1 MKFWEEEL
9 KKYDRR
15 LKKIEETPDPTKL
28 KSNMLLYRLWRDY
41 RSHQLSVWDAGEPFA
56 YTGGGVPFKLVRAMG
71 LHSCSLG
78 IEGDRAGKLS
88 EKYFATVRK
97 LGYPDHGCDRI
108 MAGLGM
114 VLAEEMP
121 RPAIV
126 IAANC
131 PCDPEHLSAEALR
144 DTFGCPSFAIDVPGK
159 NDDWALEYVTGQLH
173 DMIKFIEQEVPGT
186 KYNENALKQF
196 QELWFRQHKALRDV
210 YELKKVVPCP
220 LAASDTFRLPPL
232 EIVHDPRVAEYAEMY
247 RDELTERVRN
257 GFGAVAGE
265 RLRLAWLVSGPFFA
279 DPWTF
284 LANLGVAVPFFEFGM
299 AGYTFGFS
307 QSDPWKEAS
316 EKRELSPL
324 EEEARFGMTNSW
336 NGSADRRIADLI
348 TVSRDL
354 KIDVLVHYQLWGCS
368 PLLASSKLLADRAM
382 EELGIPSLF
391 LEGSSLDENKMDITK
406 LKAKLGDF
414 VAINL
419 EQDKEFLSAG
429 NIK

>member
-1 MKFWEEEL
+1 M
-9 KKYDRR
+9 
-15 LKKIEETPDPTKL
+15 
-28 KSNMLLYRLWRDY
+28 
-41 RSHQLSVWDAGEPFA
+41 
-56 YTGGGVPFKLVRAMG
+56 
-71 LHSCSLG
+71 
-78 IEGDRAGKLS
+78 
-88 EKYFATVRK
+88 
-97 LGYPDHGCDRI
+97 
-108 MAGLGM
+108 
-114 VLAEEMP
+114 
-121 RPAIV
+121 
-126 IAANC
+126 
-131 PCDPEHLSAEALR
+131 
-144 DTFGCPSFAIDVPGK
+144 
-159 NDDWALEYVTGQLH
+159 
-173 DMIKFIEQEVPGT
+173 
-186 KYNENALKQF
+186 
-196 QELWFRQHKALRDV
+196 
-210 YELKKVVPCP
+210 
-220 LAASDTFRLPPL
+220 
-232 EIVHDPRVAEYAEMY
+232 
-247 RDELTERVRN
+247 
-257 GFGAVAGE
+257 
-265 RLRLAWLVSGPFFA
+265 
-279 DPWTF
+279 
-284 LANLGVAVPFFEFGM
+284 
-299 AGYTFGFS
+299 TFGFS